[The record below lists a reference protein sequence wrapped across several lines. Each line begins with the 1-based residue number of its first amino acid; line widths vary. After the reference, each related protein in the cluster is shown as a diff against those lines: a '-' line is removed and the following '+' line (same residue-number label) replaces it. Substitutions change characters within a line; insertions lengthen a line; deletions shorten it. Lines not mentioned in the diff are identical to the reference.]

1 MPVLVSFSIILFIE
15 PQINNINYK
24 YKQNMSY
31 SEILNA
37 TTQRIKTQF
46 NRHATLAIG
55 PSSILANQTQAVIL
69 LPAFSC
75 IATDLVNLSFR
86 NASAANA
93 DASPLRSAVITVN
106 PANGVPTL
114 TVTVAAQAAG
124 TAIEFNYVI
133 YRAAN

>member
-1 MPVLVSFSIILFIE
+1 MAVLVSFSIILFIVRR
-15 PQINNINYK
+15 INNIEIE

-31 SEILNA
+31 AEILDE

-46 NRHATLAIG
+46 NRHATLVIG
-55 PSSILANQTQAVIL
+55 TGSILPGQAQAVIP

-75 IATDLVNLSFR
+75 IATDLVNVSFST
-86 NASAANA
+86 ASSANA
-93 DASPLRSAVITVN
+93 NASPLRSAVIVVN

-114 TVTVAAQAAG
+114 TITVAANAAAA
-124 TAIEFNYVI
+124 AIEFNYVV

>member
-1 MPVLVSFSIILFIE
+1 
-15 PQINNINYK
+15 
-24 YKQNMSY
+24 MSY
-31 SEILNA
+31 SEILDN

-55 PSSILANQTQAVIL
+55 PASIVAGATTAVIP

-75 IATDLVNLSFR
+75 IATDLVCVSYR

-93 DASPLRSAVITVN
+93 DAAPVRSAVIVVN
-106 PANGVPTL
+106 ALNGVPTL
-114 TVTVAAQAAG
+114 TITVAAQAA
-124 TAIEFNYVI
+124 AANIDLNYVV

>member
-1 MPVLVSFSIILFIE
+1 
-15 PQINNINYK
+15 
-24 YKQNMSY
+24 MSY
-31 SEILNA
+31 SEILDV

-55 PSSILANQTQAVIL
+55 TGSILAAAGTQAVIP

-75 IATDLVNLSFR
+75 IATDLVNVSFR

-93 DASPLRSAVITVN
+93 DTSPLRSAVIAVN
-106 PANGVPTL
+106 AANGVPTL
-114 TVTVAAQAAG
+114 TITLAAQAAAA
-124 TAIEFNYVI
+124 AIEFNYVV

>member
-1 MPVLVSFSIILFIE
+1 VRR
-15 PQINNINYK
+15 INNIEIE

-31 SEILNA
+31 AEILDD

-55 PSSILANQTQAVIL
+55 TGSILATQTQAVIL

-75 IATDLVNLSFR
+75 IATDLVNVSFR

-93 DASPLRSAVITVN
+93 DTSPLRSAVITVN

-114 TVTVAAQAAG
+114 TITVAAQAAA
-124 TAIEFNYVI
+124 TAIEFNYVV
-133 YRAAN
+133 YRAVN

>member
-1 MPVLVSFSIILFIE
+1 M
-15 PQINNINYK
+15 Y
-24 YKQNMSY
+24 Y
-31 SEILNA
+31 SEILDD

-55 PSSILANQTQAVIL
+55 TGTVLAGQTQAVIP

-75 IATDLVNLSFR
+75 IATDLVNVAFR
-86 NASAANA
+86 NASGANA
-93 DASPLRSAVITVN
+93 DAAPLRSAVITVN

-114 TVTVAAQAAG
+114 TITVATVAAA
-124 TAIEFNYVI
+124 TAIDLNYVV

>member
-1 MPVLVSFSIILFIE
+1 V
-15 PQINNINYK
+15 QINNINYK

-31 SEILNA
+31 AEILDA

-55 PSSILANQTQAVIL
+55 PSSILAGQTQAVIP

-75 IATDLVNLSFR
+75 IATDLVNVSFR
-86 NASAANA
+86 TASAANA
-93 DASPLRSAVITVN
+93 DASPLRSAVIAVN

-114 TVTVAAQAAG
+114 TITVAAQAVG
-124 TAIEFNYVI
+124 TAIEFNYVV
-133 YRAAN
+133 YRVVN